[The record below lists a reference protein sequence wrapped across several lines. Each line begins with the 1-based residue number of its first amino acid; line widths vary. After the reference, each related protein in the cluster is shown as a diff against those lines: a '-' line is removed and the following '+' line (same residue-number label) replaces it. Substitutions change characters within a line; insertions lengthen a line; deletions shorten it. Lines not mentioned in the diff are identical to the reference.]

1 MRGARVGSRANVVS
15 ESIGAVHMAA
25 TLAANFAAMCRVG
38 LPGGG
43 LLFYTEM
50 QSEISEYLL
59 CDWISALN
67 LTP

>member
-1 MRGARVGSRANVVS
+1 
-15 ESIGAVHMAA
+15 MAA

-43 LLFYTEM
+43 LLLYTEM
-50 QSEISEYLL
+50 QSEILEYLL

-67 LTP
+67 LTS